1 MTFVLN
7 PGRER
12 HMNLERNEP
21 LMLTKQQKS
30 EELRGQIEDC
40 AALVLVGFDKLTVAD
55 ANALRGN
62 FREAGCTYRVLKN
75 STIRFAVKDTK
86 HEPLTEL
93 LKGTSG
99 LAYNEEDPGA
109 PARVARDFAK
119 DNESFTIKG
128 GVSDGD
134 LLDPKAI
141 NMLADL
147 PGPQELKAQL
157 LMLFNTPATNMVRVL
172 NAAATSLL
180 NVLSARKDDLDA
192 A

>member
-1 MTFVLN
+1 
-7 PGRER
+7 
-12 HMNLERNEP
+12 
-21 LMLTKQQKS
+21 MLTKQQKS

-55 ANALRGN
+55 ANQLRGQ

-93 LKGTSG
+93 LKGVSA

-109 PARVARDFAK
+109 PARIARDFAK
-119 DNESFTIKG
+119 DHEHFAIKG
-128 GVSDGD
+128 GVSDGG
-134 LLDPKAI
+134 LLDQQGV
-141 NMLADL
+141 NFLADL

-157 LMLFNTPATNMVRVL
+157 LNLFNTPATNMVRVL
-172 NAAATSLL
+172 NAAATDLL
-180 NVLSARKDDLDA
+180 NVLTARKEDLA
-192 A
+192 